1 MNQLSAIKIEKLSG
15 TIEELGLDRR
25 AYNVLKRAGINYIS
39 NIIDRGEVGILNL
52 KNMGLVTANDVFSAV
67 AKYLNIPK
75 EELFSKETIQAVV
88 SYEERPYDPL
98 ENSIAIFGLPF
109 STIKSLNSLGVFII
123 SDLLKLKINMGG
135 SYDIGELSK
144 SEVRRIITELNL
156 YLSRINWVKADGIS
170 VKPIIKPS
178 IIDLSTILA
187 MLLKDERTSRI
198 VELRANQLLTLEEIA
213 NETGGVTRERIRQI
227 IDQVHER
234 IRKNLNLINIF
245 CDYFEEIAESFSKR
259 NEGEKFTISVLA
271 EQYKSRLPNERLN
284 AAGKE
289 LESLIT
295 IIRLLVI
302 HDKPWSEDVLQRRWK
317 KTCFLACSANP
328 PIKKHE
334 EVSRILIK
342 QEEKNKRVSYKEL
355 AFLILTNEKK
365 PMHWSKIAERAY
377 RMGRRDSFSSTAL
390 YNALMNYSDL
400 FVRVDAGTYA
410 LVEWGFNKV
419 DTYPDIIAS
428 ILKLS
433 RKPLSADAIY
443 HKVNEIRQV
452 KQSTL
457 IMSLDMHPRF
467 YRSLEKTYGL
477 RVWLPP
483 REKQTLR
490 TPEWLVEDSDSFK
503 RLEQA
508 IQKGYDIEN
517 MIQADLVN
525 S

>member
-1 MNQLSAIKIEKLSG
+1 
-15 TIEELGLDRR
+15 
-25 AYNVLKRAGINYIS
+25 
-39 NIIDRGEVGILNL
+39 
-52 KNMGLVTANDVFSAV
+52 
-67 AKYLNIPK
+67 
-75 EELFSKETIQAVV
+75 
-88 SYEERPYDPL
+88 
-98 ENSIAIFGLPF
+98 
-109 STIKSLNSLGVFII
+109 
-123 SDLLKLKINMGG
+123 
-135 SYDIGELSK
+135 
-144 SEVRRIITELNL
+144 
-156 YLSRINWVKADGIS
+156 
-170 VKPIIKPS
+170 
-178 IIDLSTILA
+178 
-187 MLLKDERTSRI
+187 
-198 VELRANQLLTLEEIA
+198 
-213 NETGGVTRERIRQI
+213 
-227 IDQVHER
+227 
-234 IRKNLNLINIF
+234 
-245 CDYFEEIAESFSKR
+245 
-259 NEGEKFTISVLA
+259 LA